1 MEPYDILMLVVV
13 VGTALLGAMRGMAW
27 QLASLASLVL
37 SYFLALRFS
46 SQLAPMFHTEA
57 PWNRFLAML
66 VIYVGTSLAIWFLFR
81 FVSGM
86 IDRVRLQ
93 EFDRQL
99 GLLFGAAKGIL
110 LCVVITFFA
119 VTLSES
125 SRDHVLKSRSGHYI
139 AVLLDR
145 SRNIMPEELHGFL
158 KPYMDR
164 MEKELQP
171 VAEKPAANTASAPGP
186 QTN

>member
-1 MEPYDILMLVVV
+1 MEPYDIVMIVVV
-13 VGTALLGAMRGMAW
+13 VGAALLGAMKGMAW

-46 SQLAPMFHTEA
+46 SQLAPLFHTQA
-57 PWNRFLAML
+57 PWNRFIAML
-66 VIYVGTSLAIWFLFR
+66 VIYIATSLVVWFLFR

-99 GLLFGAAKGIL
+99 GLLFGAAKGVL

-139 AVLLDR
+139 AVLLDQ
-145 SRNIMPEELHGFL
+145 SHDIMPEELHDFL
-158 KPYMDR
+158 KPYMER
-164 MEKELQP
+164 LEKELEP
-171 VAEKPAANTASAPGP
+171 VAEKPAADTAGLPWNTR
-186 QTN
+186 